1 MKLFQRIFLTFFF
14 VIIAAIF
21 VASFSFWL
29 VQDKVAE
36 TRFKQQRAFET
47 GLLNS
52 TVTVFQTR
60 GLSGVRETLQDWNN
74 TPTFDNILVISG
86 DSKADIFQRTVE
98 PQRILAARKFAA
110 EFPNTRVVR
119 VAYDPLG
126 EEYIFMLADWDKQQP
141 GRLPSPLT
149 IPGVEMAPVWH
160 ELIIL
165 SFIIIVGLLLAY
177 ILANNISQPI
187 RTLERGMS
195 RLAAG
200 DLETRISHQ
209 LIGRRDELAKL
220 AVQFDRMAGQLQKL
234 VERERHLLHH
244 VSHEMRSP
252 LARMQAL
259 LALLQVQPHKQGQN
273 IQRLESELTR
283 MDKLVGELLTLSRL
297 ETANVEMEKDPLKLV
312 PFLENLIEDCRA
324 IACQN
329 NQHIAFNYDPTDE
342 DATISA
348 NEGYL
353 YRAFDNV
360 LRNAMA
366 YSPAGSQVTIAL
378 TEHRHHWMI
387 DIADNGPG
395 VDERQLPHIFTA
407 FYRADS
413 GAHKPGTGLGL
424 AIARHIIG
432 KHGGR
437 ITADNIKPN
446 GLNIRFELPKLT
458 AKQQK
463 QEAKERER
471 EEAKQP
477 QQAT

>member
-29 VQDKVAE
+29 VQDRVAE
-36 TRFKQQRAFET
+36 SRFKQQRAFET

-86 DSKADIFQRTVE
+86 DSKTDIFQRQVE
-98 PQRILAARKFAA
+98 PARILAARKFAA
-110 EFPNTRVVR
+110 EYPNTRAVR

-141 GRLPSPLT
+141 TRLPSPLM

-177 ILANNISQPI
+177 ILARNISQPI

-195 RLAAG
+195 RLAEG

-209 LIGRRDELAKL
+209 LLGRRDELAKL
-220 AVQFDRMAGQLQKL
+220 AVQFDYMAGRLQKL

-259 LALLQVQPHKQGQN
+259 LALLQVQPHKQEQN
-273 IQRLESELTR
+273 IKRLESELTR

-312 PFLENLIEDCRA
+312 PFLENLVEDCRA
-324 IACQN
+324 IAVQN
-329 NQHIAFNYDPTDE
+329 NQQIDFTYDPE
-342 DATISA
+342 DAEATVSA

-366 YSPAGSQVTIAL
+366 YSPEGSKIHIRL
-378 TEHRHHWMI
+378 SGHKHHWHI

-424 AIARHIIG
+424 AIARHVIG
-432 KHGGR
+432 KHNGR
-437 ITADNIKPN
+437 ISAANVQPN
-446 GLNIRFELPKLT
+446 GLNIHFELPELT

-463 QEAKERER
+463 LEEKEREEKER
-471 EEAKQP
+471 GQDEGK
-477 QQAT
+477 